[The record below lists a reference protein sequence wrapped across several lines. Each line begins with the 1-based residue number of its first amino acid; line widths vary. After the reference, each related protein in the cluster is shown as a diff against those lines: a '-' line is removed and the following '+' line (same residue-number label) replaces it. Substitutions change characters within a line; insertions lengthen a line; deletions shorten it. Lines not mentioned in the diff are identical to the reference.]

1 MSVAVPLHEIRAEFA
16 ELDDPVDRT
25 TYLIEVGRTL
35 PPLDEHLKSEENRVL
50 GCQARV
56 WLVPQVSAAQP
67 GTLEFVADSD
77 AQIVRGLIAVL
88 LAAFSGKTP
97 AEILAF
103 PIDKLFAELKLPA
116 LVPMRSNGLTAMV
129 RRIQAIA
136 KAAAESESPAKPAA
150 QTLPLVPLMPR
161 TADQPTGGNGQSREK
176 KKPLLPTTIV
186 TGQPLAA
193 SPLNVEA
200 IRRDFPILQTMLG
213 DNCPL
218 VYLDNAA
225 STQRPKQ
232 VIDAMVEA
240 YEHYYSNVHRAGH
253 RAQAA

>member
-1 MSVAVPLHEIRAEFA
+1 MPVAVPLHEIRAEFA

-35 PPLDEHLKSEENRVL
+35 PPLAEHLKTEENRVL

-56 WLVPQVSAAQP
+56 WLSAKENAGP
-67 GTLEFVADSD
+67 PRTLEFLADSD

-88 LAAFSGKTP
+88 LAAYSEKTP

-136 KAAAESESPAKPAA
+136 KVAAERETSSTPAA
-150 QTLPLVPLMPR
+150 QPLPLVPL
-161 TADQPTGGNGQSREK
+161 
-176 KKPLLPTTIV
+176 KP
-186 TGQPLAA
+186 
-193 SPLNVEA
+193 
-200 IRRDFPILQTMLG
+200 
-213 DNCPL
+213 
-218 VYLDNAA
+218 
-225 STQRPKQ
+225 
-232 VIDAMVEA
+232 
-240 YEHYYSNVHRAGH
+240 
-253 RAQAA
+253 

>member
-1 MSVAVPLHEIRAEFA
+1 MPVAVPLHEIRGEFA

-35 PPLDEHLKSEENRVL
+35 PPLDEHLKTEENRVL

-56 WLVPQVSAAQP
+56 WLVPQERTGTP
-67 GTLEFVADSD
+67 LTLEFAADSD

-136 KAAAESESPAKPAA
+136 KMAAGNEV
-150 QTLPLVPLMPR
+150 QNQQLQLVPL
-161 TADQPTGGNGQSREK
+161 K
-176 KKPLLPTTIV
+176 
-186 TGQPLAA
+186 
-193 SPLNVEA
+193 
-200 IRRDFPILQTMLG
+200 
-213 DNCPL
+213 
-218 VYLDNAA
+218 
-225 STQRPKQ
+225 
-232 VIDAMVEA
+232 
-240 YEHYYSNVHRAGH
+240 
-253 RAQAA
+253 